1 MATYLITGASRGIGL
16 ELTKQLLELPVSQ
29 VSKVFAVARNAE
41 SDAIKQLEQKYSD
54 RLYPV
59 SASVDNT
66 ASVQKAVE
74 VVKGKLNGQSLDVLV
89 NNAGISGL
97 TNGSIKDMELDQL
110 TNILDVNVVGVQR
123 VTAAFL
129 PLLEQGSQKKVIN
142 MYVNHQRQSYLI
154 YADKN
159 DKILRTRLFR
169 ICPSCWI
176 NACRRIHHFQDRT
189 QYAHREVGTSVCSC
203 WIYYCC
209 HFTWCKHIFKTRMR
223 VNQTDLVP
231 QWLKTDMGSEDAD
244 LSVEVGVA
252 AVKKLILESGK
263 EHNGRFLN
271 IEVPKTDKMVYDY
284 DGKDIP
290 W

>member
-16 ELTKQLLELPVSQ
+16 ELTKQLLDLPASQ

-41 SDAIKQLEQKYSD
+41 TDAIQKLEQKYSD

-74 VVKGKLNGQSLDVLV
+74 AVKAKLNGQSLDVLV

-110 TNILDVNVVGVQR
+110 TSILDVNVLGVQR

-142 MYVNHQRQSYLI
+142 MYVNEHRQSNWMQRLTRTARSSGLGSFA
-154 YADKN
+154 YAPHVGSMPADAYIISKTALN
-159 DKILRTRLFR
+159 MLTVR
-169 ICPSCWI
+169 W
-176 NACRRIHHFQDRT
+176 AH
-189 QYAHREVGTSVCSC
+189 QYAAAG
-203 WIYYCC
+203 
-209 HFTWCKHIFKTRMR
+209 FTI
-223 VNQTDLVP
+223 VAISP
-231 QWLKTDMGSEDAD
+231 
-244 LSVEVGVA
+244 GVSTFSSYEC
-252 AVKKLILESGK
+252 KLIKLTLAHSG
-263 EHNGRFLN
+263 
-271 IEVPKTDKMVYDY
+271 
-284 DGKDIP
+284 
-290 W
+290 